1 MNNRKRRRVR
11 NKRYYVKKKN
21 KGFSV
26 AVSIAFAIVLV
37 LVVNFSQQ
45 CSRKVEITTS
55 DISYYIDLADKDS
68 RPYKQLNWKEIASID
83 AATNN
88 KKYCNSSGNRMNVIS
103 SSFFDGNG
111 NIKAFD
117 TILEDLKLTDNE
129 KEASKEILNQL
140 SNVSLREKYSG
151 NDDSK
156 NNFIQSLKDYS
167 IENYKKYGV
176 LPSITMAQ
184 AILESQWGTS
194 DLASKYHN
202 YFGIK
207 ADSSYTGAKVTMQTG
222 ENYNDVITADFRAY
236 NSLEESIYDLGS
248 FLNKN
253 SRYRENGFFN
263 AGNYS
268 GQATA
273 LQNAGYATVKDE
285 NGNEKY
291 ASMLI
296 NVIRENNL
304 MIYDT
309 MI

>member
-1 MNNRKRRRVR
+1 MNKRRKRKVR
-11 NKRYYVKKKN
+11 NKNYYIKKKKKN
-21 KGFSV
+21 FSV
-26 AVSIAFAIVLV
+26 AASIIFVFIVV
-37 LVVNFSQQ
+37 MAMNFPQ
-45 CSRKVEITTS
+45 CSRKIEITTS
-55 DISYYIDLADKDS
+55 DIDYYIDLADKDS
-68 RPYKQLNWKEIASID
+68 RPYKQLNWKQIAAID
-83 AATNN
+83 AATDNGD
-88 KKYCNSSGNRMNVIS
+88 YCNSSGNRMDVIAQT
-103 SSFFDGNG
+103 FFDGNG
-111 NIKAFD
+111 NVKDFD
-117 TILEDLKLTDNE
+117 TVINDLKLTDNQ
-129 KEASKEILNQL
+129 KESAKQILSRL

-156 NNFIQSLKDYS
+156 NNFIESLKDYS

-184 AILESQWGTS
+184 AIIESQWGTS
-194 DLASKYHN
+194 DLASKYNN

-207 ADSSYTGAKVTMQTG
+207 ADSTYTGAKVSMQTH
-222 ENYNDVITADFRAY
+222 ENYNDVITAYFRAY

-248 FLNKN
+248 FLNNN